1 MSFTYVKDLEQR
13 NVMNDILSR
22 IKKDMEYYLR
32 FDSLRMIPR
41 EDFYTIYLNEF
52 VIDCSHLMDEFEES
66 VRMFGI
72 RELLKLTGRPKPSVF
87 DLFMSLCILTWE
99 SRDKKTQ
106 RSPKKPIGEYTQ
118 QLRRIRSD
126 YQSGG
131 FTEDEDINI

>member
-1 MSFTYVKDLEQR
+1 
-13 NVMNDILSR
+13 
-22 IKKDMEYYLR
+22 
-32 FDSLRMIPR
+32 
-41 EDFYTIYLNEF
+41 
-52 VIDCSHLMDEFEES
+52 MDEFEES